1 MDISL
6 SYAISFGKC
15 DGGDGAIDITV
26 SDEEFKWINI
36 ISKLTEEV
44 DDDEIKNAID
54 DIKEE
59 IERIKALKPGEEY
72 ESGLYPID
80 DDAVITKEELLDVDW
95 DSVDYESFT
104 SRVTAEIYQYEE
116 ECYKEL
122 MEDEGELDDYEEE
135 YDGEY
140 PGTLT
145 AIWW

>member
-15 DGGDGAIDITV
+15 DEGDGVIDITV

-44 DDDEIKNAID
+44 EDEAIKNAID

-59 IERIKALKPGEEY
+59 IERIKALKLGEEY
-72 ESGLYPID
+72 ESGLYPND
-80 DDAVITKEELLDVDW
+80 EETVITKEELLDVDW

-104 SRVTAEIYQYEE
+104 SRVIDEIYKYEE

-140 PGTLT
+140 PGSLT